1 MPEGDVLLSARCTL
15 IDSDG
20 RTQLLTWEA
29 RVTEPITAQT
39 YDAKVSSMSRALEK
53 TQRGYS
59 REDQGFLSEQ

>member
-1 MPEGDVLLSARCTL
+1 LSARCTL

-53 TQRGYS
+53 
-59 REDQGFLSEQ
+59 LSEDIAGKIRDFSQNNDAKKNT